1 MVLTTPSKQI
11 KYLSK
16 VYRGTS
22 HDYSVFKEDFP
33 VSKAKWLE
41 GYQLHVDLG
50 YQGIEKDYPN
60 LNVLIPDKKPRKRE
74 LTKEQ
79 KKSNTMKSK
88 QRVKVENAIGGMKRY
103 RFLSDRLR
111 CRSISLYSKVA
122 GIAAGL
128 WNFNLTYCLS

>member
-1 MVLTTPSKQI
+1 MVLTTPLKEI

-22 HDYSVFKEDFP
+22 HDYSIFKEDFP
-33 VSKAKWLE
+33 RSKAKWLE

-50 YQGIEKDYPN
+50 YQGIKKDYPD
-60 LNVLIPDKKPRKRE
+60 LHVLIPDKKPRKKE
-74 LTKEQ
+74 LNEEQ

-111 CRSISLYSKVA
+111 CRNIDLYSKAA
-122 GIAAGL
+122 GVAAGL
-128 WNFNLTYCLS
+128 WNFNLSY